1 MRSEGARPWF
11 PAWFSWDGV
20 CEFVLVALRR
30 VGAEFLLRL
39 ARLYIGRKV
48 PEMRK
53 RIQAFGCLAVLAGV
67 VGLWCGAAVGAP
79 RAEDP
84 FFPDVEFRV
93 EEGQGRVW
101 VTFAMMDKALH
112 IYDDMMM
119 CSLGEAVVK
128 PAFSS
133 KDADGRVIYEG
144 YSEFAWSAEP
154 GVTFTLAYQGCDEG
168 QCYMPQE
175 VTFSVTPEGAVVEGE
190 LEAPAGVAPVAVP
203 NVVVVPEGPMIEA
216 PVAAGVESA
225 AAVAP
230 TASLAEPAAVA
241 GDVER
246 AVSGFVEVGDFVS
259 FLRGQAAD
267 GVNAE
272 GAVSFLDDPKAWVAE
287 HGIWLL
293 IVVVFIGGLALNLTP
308 CVLPMMPI
316 NLAIIGAGA
325 AGGSRLRGAL
335 RGGAYGLGIALA
347 YGILAL
353 IPVLTGAAFGA
364 IQSAWW
370 FNAVIAV
377 VFVLLALALFDVFM
391 IDFTRFSGSGS
402 GKQGA
407 IAAFVAGAVSA
418 VLAGACV
425 APVLIAVLLLTADY
439 VAAEQYWAL
448 CLPFVLGL
456 GMALPWPVAGAGLS
470 FLPKPGA
477 WMVWVKKVFG
487 VVVLLFAAHYGWV
500 AVKAC
505 LPSEGLDGADLP
517 AIERAIAKARAE
529 GKPVFLDFWG
539 TACKVCDKME
549 ATTLAAPEVQAELS
563 RFTVLKVRMDLANRA
578 IRSTQERFQIKGLP
592 TYVVIEQGR

>member
-1 MRSEGARPWF
+1 
-11 PAWFSWDGV
+11 
-20 CEFVLVALRR
+20 
-30 VGAEFLLRL
+30 
-39 ARLYIGRKV
+39 
-48 PEMRK
+48 MRK
-53 RIQAFGCLAVLAGV
+53 RIQAFGFLAVLAGV
-67 VGLWCGAAVGAP
+67 VGLWGGAAVGAP

-93 EEGQGRVW
+93 EDGVGRVW
-101 VTFAMMDKALH
+101 VTFAMMDTALH

-128 PAFSS
+128 PEFSS
-133 KDADGRVIYEG
+133 KDEDGRVIYEG
-144 YSEFAWSAEP
+144 YSEFAWPAAL
-154 GVTFTLAYQGCDEG
+154 GTTFTLAYQGCDAG

-175 VTFSVTPEGAVVEGE
+175 VTFSVTQEGAVVEGA
-190 LEAPAGVAPVAVP
+190 LETPVVEASVPVLVPGAVAEVASVEGQAEEPAPAEPVATVTEP
-203 NVVVVPEGPMIEA
+203 TAGAAAPAVVE
-216 PVAAGVESA
+216 PVAI
-225 AAVAP
+225 
-230 TASLAEPAAVA
+230 ASEPVVA

-246 AVSGFVEVGDFVS
+246 AVSGFVEVGDFVA
-259 FLRGQAAD
+259 FLRGQAAA
-267 GVNAE
+267 GVDAE
-272 GAVSFLDDPKAWVAE
+272 GAVSFLDDPKGWVAE

-293 IVVVFIGGLALNLTP
+293 IVVVFVGGLALNLTP

-347 YGILAL
+347 YGVLAL

-370 FNAVIAV
+370 FNAAIAV

-439 VAAEQYWAL
+439 VAAAQYWAL

-487 VVVLLFAAHYGWV
+487 VVVMLFAARYGWV

-517 AIERAIAKARAE
+517 AIERAIAAAREE

-563 RFTVLKVRMDLANRA
+563 RFTVLKVRMDLANKA
-578 IRSTQERFQIKGLP
+578 IRPTQKRFQIKGLP